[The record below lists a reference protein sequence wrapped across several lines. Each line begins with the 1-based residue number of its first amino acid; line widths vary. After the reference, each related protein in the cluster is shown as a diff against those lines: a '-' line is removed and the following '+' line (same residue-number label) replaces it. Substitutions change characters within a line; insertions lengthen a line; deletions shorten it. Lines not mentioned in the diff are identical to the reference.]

1 MKKLLLITWV
11 SASWKTTL
19 QEELL
24 RRGWNR
30 PINFTTR
37 QPRDVRTI
45 LELEENKKNWID
57 EEEKNKNEDFSSRE
71 LDEYVFLTQEQFF
84 DKLSK
89 WHFLESTNYWGNFY
103 AVSKH
108 LPEGNVA
115 IIVDPVWRAQI
126 MEKVAR
132 ELEGEYELF
141 TAYLNISIDEQV
153 ERLEKRWT
161 VAMEISNRLKD
172 FIWMHPTDWCKQL
185 DGTKDVEQL
194 ADELEEFIFIRKF

>member
-37 QPRDVRTI
+37 QPRS
-45 LELEENKKNWID
+45 EA
-57 EEEKNKNEDFSSRE
+57 E

-89 WHFLESTNYWGNFY
+89 WHFLENTNYWGNFY

-108 LPEGNVA
+108 LPEGNIV

-185 DGTKDVEQL
+185 DGTKDIEQL